1 MYLRPVLARL
11 APRSLF
17 EPTQNRATGALRVC
31 LGADGRRRTGLAIAD
46 LLRCR
51 QFIEVSGVLPFKA
64 KTVQSTVMST
74 VHSTHGGAGGG
85 TAQHV
90 EQVVAI

>member
-1 MYLRPVLARL
+1 MHLRPVLARL

-64 KTVQSTVMST
+64 KTVQSTV
-74 VHSTHGGAGGG
+74 HGGAGGG